1 MTHAYIL
8 GRGDVIRGVM
18 LGVWILACDAALK
31 IIARIG
37 ACGGEGVIDGA
48 AVSSMFEL
56 PASCAGTE
64 LAGPSIRLLPH
75 AREGMLLGL
84 GGGMTGFGGQI
95 YGLSLLFAATLLTI
109 LVTRWKW
116 RANGDPQA
124 LAAIWAGGLIE
135 AVPRVSG
142 DGSGLA
148 ELEMFGM
155 STGVG
160 DLALIWGLGW
170 MAWRFVG
177 ELRA

>member
-8 GRGDVIRGVM
+8 GQGDVIRGVM
-18 LGVWILACDAALK
+18 LGLWILGCDAALK
-31 IIARIG
+31 ILARIG
-37 ACGGEGVIDGA
+37 ACGGEGLIDA
-48 AVSSMFEL
+48 SALSTMYEL
-56 PASCAGTE
+56 PASCPGAD
-64 LAGPSIRLLPH
+64 LAGASIRLVPH

-84 GGGMTGFGGQI
+84 GSGMTGFSGQV
-95 YGLSLLFAATLLTI
+95 YGLGLLFVATMLTI
-109 LVTRWKW
+109 LVTRWQW

-124 LAAIWAGGLIE
+124 LAALWAGGLIE
-135 AVPRVSG
+135 AVPRVLG
-142 DGSGLA
+142 DGTGLA

-160 DLALIWGLGW
+160 DVALIWGALW